1 MTRRSWRGVVIGACI
16 ALVLPISYR
25 VLAALVEAGLVQF
38 ERTDAVFG
46 VIWNVELSAIVAIL
60 LGLLGLRIVGRATGI
75 RNSIAWFALVI
86 VGLPVLLVAW
96 FIGFAT
102 FGGAMG
108 SPF

>member
-1 MTRRSWRGVVIGACI
+1 MTRKSSCGVVVGALI
-16 ALVLPISYR
+16 ALVVPISYR
-25 VLAALVEAGLVQF
+25 VPAGLFETGMVHF
-38 ERTDAVFG
+38 ERTDAIFG
-46 VIWNVELSAIVAIL
+46 VIWNAELSAIVEVR
-60 LGLLGLRIVGRATGI
+60 LGLLGLRIVGRAAGI

-108 SPF
+108 SPL